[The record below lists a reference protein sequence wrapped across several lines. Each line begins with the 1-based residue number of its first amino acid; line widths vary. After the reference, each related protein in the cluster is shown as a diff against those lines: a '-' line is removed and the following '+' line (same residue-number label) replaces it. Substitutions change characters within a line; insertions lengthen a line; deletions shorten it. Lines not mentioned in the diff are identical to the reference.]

1 MALITTVAGTSSD
14 SYLSLS
20 EANDLLWLFDH
31 ATKGAWTASKTDC
44 KEDALK
50 KATADLDSL
59 LWDGVRS
66 TQVQYIGD
74 VYVGPN
80 NYRTNRNTHEFH
92 TDSQALE
99 VPRDFMQQ
107 EDGTYVIPR
116 EVKYACMI
124 QAGYHIAS
132 ANSSSFINDAAN
144 AGVKK
149 FRVED
154 GVEIELDGKAQGLGS
169 SRLVTDEAFK
179 HIAKFIRPPRIL
191 K

>member
-1 MALITTVAGTSSD
+1 MALITTVAGTDSD
-14 SYLSLS
+14 SYLTIA
-20 EANDLLWLFDH
+20 EANDLLWLLDH
-31 ATKGAWTASKTDC
+31 DAKNAWTSAKTDC

-50 KATADLDSL
+50 RATADLDSL

-66 TQVQYIGD
+66 TQAQYIGD

-92 TDSQALE
+92 TDAQALE

-107 EDGTYVIPR
+107 EDGTYIIPR
-116 EVKYACMI
+116 EVKYACLI
-124 QAGYHIAS
+124 QAGYRLTADS
-132 ANSSSFINDAAN
+132 SSSFINDAAN
-144 AGVKK
+144 AGVKR

-154 GVEIELDGKAQGLGS
+154 GVEVELDGKAQGLGS

-179 HIAKFIRPPRIL
+179 QVAKFIRSARIL